1 MNLGTYKQLCFDKM
15 NKESNKVIERDKE
28 ITTVTRYVLD
38 HSTDKEFQKWCKK
51 VYNLTQ
57 NVYSHSYKFYGV
69 INPEPQDII
78 KNIEWNINQYV
89 FINKRWDYIWDKFF
103 ETNPKYIKARKDMKI
118 QKKLDK
124 INDMF

>member
-51 VYNLTQ
+51 AYNLTQ
-57 NVYSHSYKFYGV
+57 NVYSHSYKFYSV
-69 INPEPQDII
+69 IYPEPQDII

-89 FINKRWDYIWDKFF
+89 FINKRWDYIWNKFF
-103 ETNPKYIKARKDMKI
+103 ETNPKYIKARKDMKV
-118 QKKLDK
+118 QKKMDK